1 MTTREGVLKM
11 KQVIL
16 ALLLL
21 GLAVPGSAQAGKA
34 PVVAAKQV
42 KTVTNAFKTRV
53 PAVVNVS
60 SKVLKEQ
67 YSLVSRS
74 LAIAQEV
81 HRQQVAQVLTDAS
94 LAVQDRLALLEQLDA
109 ETATLTASLN
119 ERAMK
124 AQAQWG
130 ERLLQERNPNFFSKK
145 DSDIPGMLSESA
157 KPTEYPDMSPAFFRE
172 VIALVPEYEEL
183 PEEVNMLA
191 VALGKKLG
199 FMEQTI
205 TQLKEVK
212 LAANKKIVMSE
223 TEMKKRFYR
232 NQVKKADRE
241 LAKLSKQAAQA
252 AADLVDLM
260 NLYPSLYKDALALVA
275 IKLDTYPVKTDFV
288 KYLRGK
294 VRLPSTIK
302 KEDAP
307 RRKIGFN

>member
-1 MTTREGVLKM
+1 M
-11 KQVIL
+11 KQLVL

-42 KTVTNAFKTRV
+42 KKVATAFKTRV
-53 PAVVNVS
+53 PAAPRVS
-60 SKVLKEQ
+60 SKVLKQQ
-67 YSLVSRS
+67 YALVSRS
-74 LAIAQEV
+74 LDIARQV
-81 HRQQVAQVLTDAS
+81 HSQQVAQILTDAS
-94 LAVQDRLALLEQLDA
+94 LAAQERLLVLEKLEA
-109 ETATLTASLN
+109 ETAALIASLN
-119 ERAMK
+119 ERALK
-124 AQAQWG
+124 SQAQWG
-130 ERLLQERNPNFFSKK
+130 ERLLVERNPNFLPKK
-145 DSDIPGMLSESA
+145 DANIPGMLSESA

-172 VIALVPEYEEL
+172 VVALVPEYEEL

-212 LAANKKIVMSE
+212 LAANKKVAISE
-223 TEMKKRFYR
+223 TEMEKRFYR

-260 NLYPSLYKDALALVA
+260 NLYPSLYKDALTLVA
-275 IKLDTYPVKTDFV
+275 AKLDTYPVKTDFV

-294 VRLPSTIK
+294 VRLPSTV
-302 KEDAP
+302 KEEAP
-307 RRKIGFN
+307 RRRIGFN

>member
-53 PAVVNVS
+53 PTVPNVS
-60 SKVLKEQ
+60 SKVLKHQ
-67 YSLVSRS
+67 YTLVSRS
-74 LAIAQEV
+74 LAIAQQV
-81 HRQQVAQVLTDAS
+81 HSQQVAQVLTDAS
-94 LAVQDRLALLEQLDA
+94 LVAKDRLAILEKLDA
-109 ETATLTASLN
+109 ETAELTASLN

-130 ERLLQERNPNFFSKK
+130 ERLLQERNPNFFPKK
-145 DSDIPGMLSESA
+145 DSNIPGMLSESA

-172 VIALVPEYEEL
+172 VLALVPAYEEL
-183 PEEVNMLA
+183 PEELNMLA

-223 TEMKKRFYR
+223 TEMEKRFYR

-260 NLYPSLYKDALALVA
+260 NLYPTLYKDALALVA

>member
-42 KTVTNAFKTRV
+42 KTVTSAFKTRV
-53 PAVVNVS
+53 PTVPNVS
-60 SKVLKEQ
+60 SKVLKQQ
-67 YSLVSRS
+67 YALVSRS
-74 LAIAQEV
+74 LAIAQQV
-81 HRQQVAQVLTDAS
+81 HSQQVAQVLTDAS
-94 LAVQDRLALLEQLDA
+94 LVAKDRLAVLEKLDA
-109 ETATLTASLN
+109 ETAELTASLN

-130 ERLLQERNPNFFSKK
+130 ERLLQERNPNFFPKK

-223 TEMKKRFYR
+223 TEMEKRFYR

-302 KEDAP
+302 KEDTP

>member
-1 MTTREGVLKM
+1 M
-11 KQVIL
+11 KQLVL

-42 KTVTNAFKTRV
+42 KKVATAFKTRV
-53 PAVVNVS
+53 PAAPRVS
-60 SKVLKEQ
+60 SKVLKQQ
-67 YSLVSRS
+67 YALVSRS
-74 LAIAQEV
+74 LDIARQV
-81 HRQQVAQVLTDAS
+81 HSQQVAQILTDAS
-94 LAVQDRLALLEQLDA
+94 LAAQERLLVLEKLEV
-109 ETATLTASLN
+109 ETAALIASLN
-119 ERAMK
+119 ERALK
-124 AQAQWG
+124 SQAQWG
-130 ERLLQERNPNFFSKK
+130 ERLLVERNPNFLPKK
-145 DSDIPGMLSESA
+145 DANIPGMLSESA

-172 VIALVPEYEEL
+172 VVALVPEYEEL

-212 LAANKKIVMSE
+212 LAANKKVAISE
-223 TEMKKRFYR
+223 TEMEKRFYR

-260 NLYPSLYKDALALVA
+260 NLYPSLYKDALTLVA
-275 IKLDTYPVKTDFV
+275 AKLDTYPVKTDFV

-294 VRLPSTIK
+294 VRLPSTV
-302 KEDAP
+302 KEEAP
-307 RRKIGFN
+307 RRRIGFN

>member
-1 MTTREGVLKM
+1 M
-11 KQVIL
+11 KQLVL

-53 PAVVNVS
+53 PAAPRVS
-60 SKVLKEQ
+60 SKVLKQQ
-67 YSLVSRS
+67 YALVSRS
-74 LAIAQEV
+74 LEMARQV
-81 HRQQVAQVLTDAS
+81 HSQQVAQVLTDAS
-94 LAVQDRLALLEQLDA
+94 LAAQERLAVLEQLDA

-130 ERLLQERNPNFFSKK
+130 ESLLLERNPNFLPKK
-145 DSDIPGMLSESA
+145 DSNIPGMLSESA

-172 VIALVPEYEEL
+172 VVALVPEYEEL

-199 FMEQTI
+199 LMEQTI
-205 TQLKEVK
+205 TQLKDVK
-212 LAANKKIVMSE
+212 LAASKKIAMSE
-223 TEMKKRFYR
+223 TEMEKRFYR

-241 LAKLSKQAAQA
+241 LAKLSKQASQA

-260 NLYPSLYKDALALVA
+260 NLYPSLYKDALTLVA
-275 IKLDTYPVKTDFV
+275 AKLDTYPVKTDFV

-294 VRLPSTIK
+294 VRLPSTV
-302 KEDAP
+302 KEEAP
-307 RRKIGFN
+307 RRRIGFSN

>member
-1 MTTREGVLKM
+1 M
-11 KQVIL
+11 KQLVL

-42 KTVTNAFKTRV
+42 KKVATAFKTRV
-53 PAVVNVS
+53 PAAPRVS
-60 SKVLKEQ
+60 SKVLKQQ
-67 YSLVSRS
+67 YALVSRS
-74 LAIAQEV
+74 LDIARQV
-81 HRQQVAQVLTDAS
+81 YSQQVAQILTDAS
-94 LAVQDRLALLEQLDA
+94 LAAQERLLVLEKLEA
-109 ETATLTASLN
+109 ETAALIASLN
-119 ERAMK
+119 ERALK
-124 AQAQWG
+124 SQAQWG
-130 ERLLQERNPNFFSKK
+130 ERLLVERNPNFLPKK
-145 DSDIPGMLSESA
+145 DANIPGMLSESA

-172 VIALVPEYEEL
+172 VVALVPEYEEL

-212 LAANKKIVMSE
+212 LAANKKVAISE
-223 TEMKKRFYR
+223 TEMEKRFYR

-260 NLYPSLYKDALALVA
+260 NLYPALYKDALTLVA
-275 IKLDTYPVKTDFV
+275 AKLDTYPVKTDFV

-294 VRLPSTIK
+294 VRLPSTV
-302 KEDAP
+302 KEEAP
-307 RRKIGFN
+307 RRRIGFN

>member
-1 MTTREGVLKM
+1 M
-11 KQVIL
+11 KQLVL

-53 PAVVNVS
+53 PAAPRVS
-60 SKVLKEQ
+60 SKVLKQQ
-67 YSLVSRS
+67 YALVSRS
-74 LAIAQEV
+74 LEMARQV
-81 HRQQVAQVLTDAS
+81 HSQQVAQVLTDAS
-94 LAVQDRLALLEQLDA
+94 LAAQERLAVLEQLDA

-130 ERLLQERNPNFFSKK
+130 ESLLLERNPNFLPKK
-145 DSDIPGMLSESA
+145 DSNIPGMLSESA

-172 VIALVPEYEEL
+172 VVALVPEYEEL

-199 FMEQTI
+199 LMEQTI
-205 TQLKEVK
+205 TQLKDVK
-212 LAANKKIVMSE
+212 LAASKKIAISE
-223 TEMKKRFYR
+223 TEMEKRFYR

-241 LAKLSKQAAQA
+241 LAKLSKQASQA

-260 NLYPSLYKDALALVA
+260 NLYPSLYKDALTLVA
-275 IKLDTYPVKTDFV
+275 AKLDTYPVKTDFV

-294 VRLPSTIK
+294 VRLPSTV
-302 KEDAP
+302 KEEAP
-307 RRKIGFN
+307 RRRIGFGN

>member
-1 MTTREGVLKM
+1 M
-11 KQVIL
+11 KQLVL

-42 KTVTNAFKTRV
+42 KKVASAFKARV
-53 PAVVNVS
+53 PAAPRVS
-60 SKVLKEQ
+60 SKVLKQQ
-67 YSLVSRS
+67 YALVSRS
-74 LAIAQEV
+74 LEIAQQV
-81 HRQQVAQVLTDAS
+81 HSQQVAQVLTDAS
-94 LAVQDRLALLEQLDA
+94 LAAQERLAVLEQLDA

-130 ERLLQERNPNFFSKK
+130 ESLLLERNPNFLPKK
-145 DSDIPGMLSESA
+145 DANIPGMLSESA

-172 VIALVPEYEEL
+172 VVALVPEYNEV

-199 FMEQTI
+199 LMEQTI
-205 TQLKEVK
+205 TQLKDVK
-212 LAANKKIVMSE
+212 LAANKKIAMSE
-223 TEMKKRFYR
+223 TEMEKRFYR

-260 NLYPSLYKDALALVA
+260 NLYPALYKDALALVA
-275 IKLDTYPVKTDFV
+275 AKLDTYPVKTDFV

-294 VRLPSTIK
+294 VRLPAMV
-302 KEDAP
+302 KEEAP
-307 RRKIGFN
+307 RRRIGFGN

>member
-1 MTTREGVLKM
+1 M
-11 KQVIL
+11 KQLVL

-42 KTVTNAFKTRV
+42 KKVATAFKTRV
-53 PAVVNVS
+53 PAAPRVS
-60 SKVLKEQ
+60 SKVLKQQ
-67 YSLVSRS
+67 YALVSRS
-74 LAIAQEV
+74 LDIARQV
-81 HRQQVAQVLTDAS
+81 HSQQVAQILTDAS
-94 LAVQDRLALLEQLDA
+94 LAAQERLLVLEKLEA
-109 ETATLTASLN
+109 ETADLIASLN
-119 ERAMK
+119 ERALK
-124 AQAQWG
+124 SQAQWG
-130 ERLLQERNPNFFSKK
+130 ERLLVERNPNFLPKK
-145 DSDIPGMLSESA
+145 DANIPGMLSESA

-172 VIALVPEYEEL
+172 VVALVPEYEEL

-205 TQLKEVK
+205 TQLKDVK
-212 LAANKKIVMSE
+212 LAANKKIAISE
-223 TEMKKRFYR
+223 TEMEKRFYR

-260 NLYPSLYKDALALVA
+260 NLYPALYKDALTLVA
-275 IKLDTYPVKTDFV
+275 AKLDTYPVKTDFV

-294 VRLPSTIK
+294 VRLPSTV
-302 KEDAP
+302 KEEAP
-307 RRKIGFN
+307 RRRIGFN

>member
-1 MTTREGVLKM
+1 M
-11 KQVIL
+11 KQLVL

-42 KTVTNAFKTRV
+42 KKVATAFKTRV
-53 PAVVNVS
+53 PAAPRVS
-60 SKVLKEQ
+60 SKVLKQQ
-67 YSLVSRS
+67 YALVSRS
-74 LAIAQEV
+74 LDIARQV
-81 HRQQVAQVLTDAS
+81 HSQQVAQILTDAS
-94 LAVQDRLALLEQLDA
+94 LAAQERLLVLEKLEA
-109 ETATLTASLN
+109 ETAALIASLN
-119 ERAMK
+119 ERALK
-124 AQAQWG
+124 SQAQWG
-130 ERLLQERNPNFFSKK
+130 ERLLVERNPNFLPKK
-145 DSDIPGMLSESA
+145 DANIPGMLSESA

-172 VIALVPEYEEL
+172 VVALVPEYEEL

-212 LAANKKIVMSE
+212 LAANKKVAMSE
-223 TEMKKRFYR
+223 TEMEKRFYR

-252 AADLVDLM
+252 TADLVDLM
-260 NLYPSLYKDALALVA
+260 NLYPSLYKDALTLVA
-275 IKLDTYPVKTDFV
+275 AKLDTYPVKTDFV

-294 VRLPSTIK
+294 VRLPSTV
-302 KEDAP
+302 KEEAP
-307 RRKIGFN
+307 RRRIGFN

>member
-53 PAVVNVS
+53 PTVPNVS
-60 SKVLKEQ
+60 SKVLKQQ
-67 YSLVSRS
+67 YALVSRS
-74 LAIAQEV
+74 LAIAQQV
-81 HRQQVAQVLTDAS
+81 HSQQVAQVLTDAS
-94 LAVQDRLALLEQLDA
+94 LVAKDRLAVLEKLDA
-109 ETATLTASLN
+109 ETAELTASLN

-130 ERLLQERNPNFFSKK
+130 ERLLQERNPNFFPKK

-172 VIALVPEYEEL
+172 VVALVPEYEEL

-223 TEMKKRFYR
+223 TEMEKRFYR

-241 LAKLSKQAAQA
+241 LAKLSKQAAT
-252 AADLVDLM
+252 L
-260 NLYPSLYKDALALVA
+260 
-275 IKLDTYPVKTDFV
+275 TT
-288 KYLRGK
+288 R
-294 VRLPSTIK
+294 
-302 KEDAP
+302 
-307 RRKIGFN
+307 

>member
-1 MTTREGVLKM
+1 
-11 KQVIL
+11 
-16 ALLLL
+16 
-21 GLAVPGSAQAGKA
+21 
-34 PVVAAKQV
+34 
-42 KTVTNAFKTRV
+42 
-53 PAVVNVS
+53 
-60 SKVLKEQ
+60 
-67 YSLVSRS
+67 
-74 LAIAQEV
+74 
-81 HRQQVAQVLTDAS
+81 
-94 LAVQDRLALLEQLDA
+94 
-109 ETATLTASLN
+109 
-119 ERAMK
+119 
-124 AQAQWG
+124 
-130 ERLLQERNPNFFSKK
+130 
-145 DSDIPGMLSESA
+145 
-157 KPTEYPDMSPAFFRE
+157 
-172 VIALVPEYEEL
+172 
-183 PEEVNMLA
+183 
-191 VALGKKLG
+191 
-199 FMEQTI
+199 MEQTI

-260 NLYPSLYKDALALVA
+260 NLYPTLYKDALALVA

>member
-1 MTTREGVLKM
+1 M

-53 PAVVNVS
+53 PTVPNVS
-60 SKVLKEQ
+60 SKVLKQQ
-67 YSLVSRS
+67 YALVSRS
-74 LAIAQEV
+74 LAIAQQV
-81 HRQQVAQVLTDAS
+81 HSQQVAQVLTDAS
-94 LAVQDRLALLEQLDA
+94 LVAKDRLAVLEKLDA
-109 ETATLTASLN
+109 ETAELTASLN

-130 ERLLQERNPNFFSKK
+130 ERLLQERNPNFFPKK

-172 VIALVPEYEEL
+172 VVSLVPEYEEL

-223 TEMKKRFYR
+223 TEMEKRFYR
-232 NQVKKADRE
+232 NQVKRAITEKSKRRPFKKAEKISAPDKT
-241 LAKLSKQAAQA
+241 LKKSQLSTNKAKRATVNSTPAANTA
-252 AADLVDLM
+252 K
-260 NLYPSLYKDALALVA
+260 KDSF
-275 IKLDTYPVKTDFV
+275 K
-288 KYLRGK
+288 
-294 VRLPSTIK
+294 
-302 KEDAP
+302 
-307 RRKIGFN
+307 RKSVFRIITTPP

>member
-1 MTTREGVLKM
+1 M
-11 KQVIL
+11 KQLVL

-53 PAVVNVS
+53 PAAPRVS
-60 SKVLKEQ
+60 SKVLKQQ
-67 YSLVSRS
+67 YALVSRS
-74 LAIAQEV
+74 LEMARQV
-81 HRQQVAQVLTDAS
+81 HSQQVAQVLTDAS
-94 LAVQDRLALLEQLDA
+94 LAAQERLAVLEQLDA

-130 ERLLQERNPNFFSKK
+130 ESLLLERNPNFLPKK
-145 DSDIPGMLSESA
+145 DSNIPGMLSESA

-172 VIALVPEYEEL
+172 VVALVPEYEEL

-199 FMEQTI
+199 LMEQTI
-205 TQLKEVK
+205 TQLKDVK
-212 LAANKKIVMSE
+212 LAASKKIAISE
-223 TEMKKRFYR
+223 TEMEKRFYR

-241 LAKLSKQAAQA
+241 LAKLSKQASQA

-260 NLYPSLYKDALALVA
+260 NLYPSLYKDALTLVA
-275 IKLDTYPVKTDFV
+275 AKLDTYPVKTDFV

-294 VRLPSTIK
+294 VRLPSTV
-302 KEDAP
+302 KEEAP
-307 RRKIGFN
+307 RRRIGFSN

>member
-1 MTTREGVLKM
+1 
-11 KQVIL
+11 
-16 ALLLL
+16 
-21 GLAVPGSAQAGKA
+21 
-34 PVVAAKQV
+34 
-42 KTVTNAFKTRV
+42 
-53 PAVVNVS
+53 
-60 SKVLKEQ
+60 
-67 YSLVSRS
+67 
-74 LAIAQEV
+74 
-81 HRQQVAQVLTDAS
+81 
-94 LAVQDRLALLEQLDA
+94 
-109 ETATLTASLN
+109 
-119 ERAMK
+119 
-124 AQAQWG
+124 
-130 ERLLQERNPNFFSKK
+130 
-145 DSDIPGMLSESA
+145 
-157 KPTEYPDMSPAFFRE
+157 
-172 VIALVPEYEEL
+172 
-183 PEEVNMLA
+183 
-191 VALGKKLG
+191 
-199 FMEQTI
+199 MEQTI

>member
-1 MTTREGVLKM
+1 M

-53 PAVVNVS
+53 PTVPNVS
-60 SKVLKEQ
+60 SKVLKQQ
-67 YSLVSRS
+67 YALVSRS
-74 LAIAQEV
+74 LAIAQQV
-81 HRQQVAQVLTDAS
+81 HSQQVAQVLTDAS
-94 LAVQDRLALLEQLDA
+94 LVAKDRLAVLEKLDL
-109 ETATLTASLN
+109 ETAELTASLN

-130 ERLLQERNPNFFSKK
+130 VRLLQERNPNVFPKK

-172 VIALVPEYEEL
+172 VVALVPEYEEL

-223 TEMKKRFYR
+223 TEMEKRFYR

-260 NLYPSLYKDALALVA
+260 NLYPTLYKDALALVA
-275 IKLDTYPVKTDFV
+275 IKLDTYPAKTDFV

>member
-1 MTTREGVLKM
+1 M

-172 VIALVPEYEEL
+172 VVALVPEYEEL

-223 TEMKKRFYR
+223 TEMEKRFYR

>member
-1 MTTREGVLKM
+1 M
-11 KQVIL
+11 KQLVL

-53 PAVVNVS
+53 PAAPRVS
-60 SKVLKEQ
+60 SKVLKQQ
-67 YSLVSRS
+67 YALVSRS
-74 LAIAQEV
+74 LEMARQV
-81 HRQQVAQVLTDAS
+81 HSQQVVQVLTDAS
-94 LAVQDRLALLEQLDA
+94 LAAQERLAVLEQLDA

-130 ERLLQERNPNFFSKK
+130 ESLLLERNPNFLPKK
-145 DSDIPGMLSESA
+145 DFNIPGMLFESA

-172 VIALVPEYEEL
+172 VVALVPEYEAL

-199 FMEQTI
+199 LMEQTI
-205 TQLKEVK
+205 TQLKDVK
-212 LAANKKIVMSE
+212 LAASKKIAISE
-223 TEMKKRFYR
+223 TEMEKRFYR

-241 LAKLSKQAAQA
+241 LAKLSKQASQA

-260 NLYPSLYKDALALVA
+260 NLYPSLYKDALTLVA
-275 IKLDTYPVKTDFV
+275 AKLDTYPVKTDFV

-294 VRLPSTIK
+294 VRLPSTV
-302 KEDAP
+302 KEEAP
-307 RRKIGFN
+307 RRRIGFSN